1 MANNKSWERM
11 PGEPEKAFFYF
22 SEYLKLKKEDGV
34 RIVDTLAKNLG
45 KTPPNLYKLS
55 RQWNWKNRAA
65 DYDRYIFGLTQVKSD
80 VNDLE
85 EMGKR
90 QAKLAKDMQA
100 KAAAALAL
108 IRPEKM
114 RPGEIV
120 KMVDVAVKIERLA
133 RGAPTENIKSETEA
147 RVAVNP
153 FSELTVEELR
163 KIAGRK

>member
-1 MANNKSWERM
+1 MAEKKTWERM

-22 SEYLKLKKEDGV
+22 SEYLKMKKKDGV
-34 RIVDTLAKNLG
+34 RIVDILAKNLG

-55 RQWNWKNRAA
+55 REWNWKERAA
-65 DYDRYIFGLTQVKSD
+65 DYDRFIFGESQVKTD
-80 VNDLE
+80 VNELA
-85 EMGKR
+85 EMAKR
-90 QAKLAKDMQA
+90 QAKLARDMQE

-133 RGAPTENIKSETEA
+133 RGAPTENINSNNNVT
-147 RVAVNP
+147 VNP